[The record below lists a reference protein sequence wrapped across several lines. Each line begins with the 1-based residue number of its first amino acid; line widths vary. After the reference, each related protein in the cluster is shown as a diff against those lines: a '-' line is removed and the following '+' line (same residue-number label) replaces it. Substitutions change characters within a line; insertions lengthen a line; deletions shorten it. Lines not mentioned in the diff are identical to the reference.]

1 MYICINLY
9 IYIKYIC
16 IWVGWVSILSTLY
29 WKHNTQFSLSNS
41 YHMTAQPV
49 RPPPWFGDPQP
60 LAFLCSL
67 LSKYVSLAVQ
77 FSLFLNCMWITPPIC
92 TRVFLGSFALF
103 FFVDECITA
112 FMWFTHLQGC
122 SVCLGTDM
130 LLFIYPFYV
139 GIRVLS
145 STGLLEATL
154 LWLEIRVPVTH
165 VPGIFGLSC
174 VCLWWGGL
182 CHKVSK
188 EGDENCFSDGAAVF
202 WACSI
207 SSQQVLLSDT
217 Q

>member
-1 MYICINLY
+1 MA
-9 IYIKYIC
+9 
-16 IWVGWVSILSTLY
+16 
-29 WKHNTQFSLSNS
+29 
-41 YHMTAQPV
+41 AQPV
-49 RPPPWFGDPQP
+49 RPPPGFGDPQP

-67 LSKYVSLAVQ
+67 LSKYVSLAVH

-92 TRVFLGSFALF
+92 IRVFLGSFALF
-103 FFVDECITA
+103 SFVDECITS

-130 LLFIYPFYV
+130 SLFIYPFYV

-145 STGLLEATL
+145 STELLEATL
-154 LWLEIRVPVTH
+154 LWLEIRVAVTH

-188 EGDENCFSDGAAVF
+188 EGDENCFSDS
-202 WACSI
+202 CSSI
-207 SSQQVLLSDT
+207 LGRVLYPPNKWCCQTPSRFLRGSQYFAPRNTCQVVDIE
-217 Q
+217 